1 MATMPAT
8 ITMVV
13 HAHVFEKSIW
23 KEKSNL
29 WIFCYAVNVS
39 MVLAATAG
47 AKRYLTPLWVRV
59 FERLISQILFMDG
72 TWIAVLEIQHHP

>member
-1 MATMPAT
+1 MDFLLCREC
-8 ITMVV
+8 I
-13 HAHVFEKSIW
+13 
-23 KEKSNL
+23 
-29 WIFCYAVNVS
+29 S

>member
-1 MATMPAT
+1 M
-8 ITMVV
+8 
-13 HAHVFEKSIW
+13 
-23 KEKSNL
+23 
-29 WIFCYAVNVS
+29 NVS

-72 TWIAVLEIQHHP
+72 TGIAVLEIQHHP